1 METGS
6 KDIRART
13 PGMKAQ
19 NALLMASVAASLT
32 LSATAAIA
40 GTVTATASV
49 SVTILAPVTLQ
60 ATQGLDFGAL
70 TRPGNTGANTISLSA
85 TSGAVTLSGTGDA
98 ARAAG
103 TVSVAKFSLIGEAG
117 ITYSTTQSLTFAQ
130 PGLTRVSV
138 SLPVAA
144 SGALGVIPASGMQEL
159 RFGGAFDLTAN
170 TPAQAY
176 SGALAV
182 TVNYN

>member
-1 METGS
+1 
-6 KDIRART
+6 
-13 PGMKAQ
+13 MKAQ
-19 NALLMASVAASLT
+19 NALLLALAAAAMT
-32 LSATAAIA
+32 LSATAASA

-60 ATQGLDFGAL
+60 ATQGLAFGAV
-70 TRPGNTGANTISLSA
+70 TKPGNAGANTITLDP
-85 TSGAVTLSGTGDA
+85 TSSNVTLSGSGDA

-103 TVSVAKFSLIGEAG
+103 SVSAARFSLIGEAG
-117 ITYSTTQSLTFAQ
+117 ITYSTTQSLTFAE

-138 SLPVAA
+138 SMPVAGN
-144 SGALGVIPASGMQEL
+144 GALGVIPASGMQEL
-159 RFGGAFDLTAN
+159 RFGGAFDLDAA

-176 SGALAV
+176 TGALAV